1 MKERIRQILKEES
14 LIPLVIRRRV
24 SMEDIEEAFD
34 FALERM
40 AGSMTN
46 PNSVIYKEKEH
57 TTLRLF
63 AKFVIDEMIT
73 YLEQDYFNDDSRIYF
88 DDDDYYYNEIRK
100 PLLKYY
106 EKRIKEKFDEVKS
119 DGLNESIL
127 SEDTEDNLKNLAIED
142 MTFAMEIAGG
152 FENIIKKTNPTEKEI
167 DEMITCYLD
176 QNLYPD
182 YNWGPDLFDFYKD
195 EVKTFGLVDFYIDDD
210 VAYIYFENHKGRT
223 PNSLEIVDDLLIG
236 YMNKTFN
243 KRWIGPFKKWFEKN
257 SGLKVNDIYLGT
269 SSDTPENLS
278 LNENSILKED
288 TSLKETVRN
297 MVKTQGFKMASKIVG
312 SLDEVHEILDLK
324 GTQEDMI
331 FIVNTI
337 LKHDIEDNIC
347 DFKIS
352 KSLHS
357 IKIYV
362 DIPKFDEN
370 VDEDAWV
377 NRSQELKVSVH
388 IGKYITW
395 LGNGLVRGHRIH
407 VQIGRCK

>member
-312 SLDEVHEILDLK
+312 SLDEIHKILDLK

-370 VDEDAWV
+370 EDEDAWV